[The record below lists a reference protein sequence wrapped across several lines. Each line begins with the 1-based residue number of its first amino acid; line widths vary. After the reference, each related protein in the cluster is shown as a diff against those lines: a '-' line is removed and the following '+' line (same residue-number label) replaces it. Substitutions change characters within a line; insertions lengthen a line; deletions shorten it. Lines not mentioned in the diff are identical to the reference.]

1 MKKFILLF
9 GKDVEVNVNCNFFME
24 FNLGGVVAHFLDG
37 VFVEDDVLAV
47 HFDASGFLDGVSR
60 KSYPWQQPWRGFAA
74 SGLPKPWLSR
84 WLRP

>member
-37 VFVEDDVLAV
+37 VFAIMMVLTEPKILPVAAALAGICSFRPSKALAFSV
-47 HFDASGFLDGVSR
+47 ASSLIFCSL
-60 KSYPWQQPWRGFAA
+60 
-74 SGLPKPWLSR
+74 
-84 WLRP
+84 